1 MEITLTEALR
11 IKNELSNTIKTLNY
25 GVHQS
30 SFGKTIEDGEVVSQD
45 VEKFENVE
53 ASLIRALGYSE
64 ELNGKISEFNRIS
77 AVDVTVRK
85 MQNAKLLLD
94 IYSRNLDKTKPK
106 TNKRFENLGTV
117 RKSIEIVYTPTVT
130 AKSMKDRIST
140 QKTLIRDYQAK
151 VEKAN
156 QTKISVAFEYADLES
171 LVG

>member
-25 GVHQS
+25 GIHQS
-30 SFGKTIEDGEVVSQD
+30 SFGKTYEDGEIVSQD
-45 VEKFENVE
+45 VETFENVE
-53 ASLIRALGYSE
+53 NSLIKALEYSE
-64 ELNGKISEFNRIS
+64 ELNGKIADFNRTVG
-77 AVDVTVRK
+77 VDVTVRK

-117 RKSIEIVYTPTVT
+117 RKSIELTYTPTVT
-130 AKSMKDRIST
+130 AKAMKDRISA
-140 QKTLIRDYQAK
+140 QKTKIRGFQAQI
-151 VEKAN
+151 EKAN
-156 QTKISVAFEYADLES
+156 QTKITIGFEYSDLES